1 MASYFFPVALDGSG
15 NGTFD
20 VEMHGEL
27 AAILADKTG
36 IAANPTLT
44 VAELQGMQQTVLNGV
59 TVSATARYYPRV
71 AVQDNAAAARL
82 YAAGGTAVSD
92 RYMLDGLVR
101 VTIAG
106 GDANETMNI
115 WVQTY

>member
-1 MASYFFPVALDGSG
+1 MASYFFPVPLDGSG

-20 VEMHGEL
+20 VEIRGEL

-36 IAANPTLT
+36 HSNNPTLT
-44 VAELQGMQQTVLNGV
+44 VAELQGMKQTVLNGV
-59 TVSATARYYPRV
+59 TVSATTRYYPRV
-71 AVQDNAAAARL
+71 ATQDNAGTARL
-82 YAAGGTAVSD
+82 YAAAGQAVSD
-92 RYMLDGLVR
+92 RYMLDGRIR

-106 GDANETMNI
+106 GDASEVFNV